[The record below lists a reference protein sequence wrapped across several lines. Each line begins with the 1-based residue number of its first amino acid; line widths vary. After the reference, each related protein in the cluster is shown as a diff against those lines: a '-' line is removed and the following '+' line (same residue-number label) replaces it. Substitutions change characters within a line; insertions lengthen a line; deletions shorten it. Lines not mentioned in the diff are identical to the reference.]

1 MRISDGP
8 SAKLKGHISTISP
21 VDHFAKKITR
31 PRGRGWSRQLLDLI
45 KAELKWETNPMQ
57 ANDWVVTARLQKEDR
72 KAGLAIS
79 PDGES
84 EVVIFPVKNLS
95 KVSRSCPCE
104 KTETDLETAA
114 YAGKAG
120 WYKTASRSGEKRPG
134 LSPVPRRAPGIGAD
148 RIGKFQGN
156 IRGGR
161 PLKGGGSVSG
171 KMWNNDGRPLDVRTP
186 RQGSAAALFQGN
198 IKAKRPEKGGGSV
211 SGKLWNNKENP
222 IPGKTYSPD
231 SKKVGRYP
239 GRNKMFDLH
248 PGFADQGETFYGI
261 HQIKKIQ
268 KELCATSRCC
278 RRVHQEKT
286 SEQKSL

>member
-1 MRISDGP
+1 MGDKPYAGKRLGGYGSATKGRQEGWTGDIAGRRI
-8 SAKLKGHISTISP
+8 
-21 VDHFAKKITR
+21 
-31 PRGRGWSRQLLDLI
+31 RGRNFSSKKSIEGQPVLPVR
-45 KAELKWETNPMQ
+45 KN
-57 ANDWVVTARLQKEDR
+57 RDR
-72 KAGLAIS
+72 FG
-79 PDGES
+79 D
-84 EVVIFPVKNLS
+84 
-95 KVSRSCPCE
+95 RS
-104 KTETDLETAA
+104 

-211 SGKLWNNKENP
+211 SGKLWNNQENP

-231 SKKVGRYP
+231 SKKVGR
-239 GRNKMFDLH
+239 
-248 PGFADQGETFYGI
+248 
-261 HQIKKIQ
+261 
-268 KELCATSRCC
+268 
-278 RRVHQEKT
+278 
-286 SEQKSL
+286 

>member
-1 MRISDGP
+1 MRLRDQ
-8 SAKLKGHISTISP
+8 ALL
-21 VDHFAKKITR
+21 R
-31 PRGRGWSRQLLDLI
+31 RLLDLT
-45 KAELKWETNPMQ
+45 KEEVKWGTNRMQ
-57 ANDWVVTARLQKEDR
+57 VNLWVVTAQLLNDDR
-72 KAGLAIS
+72 KPGQVIS
-79 PDGES
+79 LDGELG
-84 EVVIFPVKNLS
+84 VVIFPVKNLS
-95 KVSRSCPCE
+95 KVSRSCPFE
-104 KTETDLETAA
+104 TTEIDLETALM
-114 YAGKAG
+114 
-120 WYKTASRSGEKRPG
+120 REKRAG
-134 LSPVPRRAPGIGAD
+134 IKPRHDQAKNDQACRHCQDVAPGIGAD

-171 KMWNNDGRPLDVRTP
+171 RMWNNDGRPLDVRTP

-211 SGKLWNNKENP
+211 SGKLWNNKETP

-231 SKKVGRYP
+231 SKKVGGYP

-268 KELCATSRCC
+268 KELCATSGCC
-278 RRVHQEKT
+278 R
-286 SEQKSL
+286 